1 MMLVGR
7 VLRGS
12 LPVGALA
19 IFVLTLRTCFRVAR
33 EAGHLEIFDQM
44 EWTPVISFFGESDP
58 ERAWFRRGFTA
69 LAVIV
74 TVTLWIRGRQLGRET
89 SLGSA
94 WFRRGTVWATSALAI
109 VCLLVMTWIPDDVSP
124 VHFFA
129 ALATFFFLSVRGIV
143 ETTLAIRVFR
153 ARGFGVAH
161 AAQVLWGLACP
172 IASAAYVAKWVSEGN
187 VNAQYLA
194 VGLQFA
200 YFLALTPELS
210 RAEPAPRS

>member
-1 MMLVGR
+1 MVGR
-7 VLRGS
+7 VVRGS

-19 IFVLTLRTCFRVAR
+19 IFVLTLKTCFRVAR

-58 ERAWFRRGFTA
+58 ERTWFRRGFTA

-74 TVTLWIRGRQLGRET
+74 TVTLWIRGRQLGKEIG
-89 SLGSA
+89 LASA
-94 WFRRGTVWATSALAI
+94 WFRRGIVWAMSALA
-109 VCLLVMTWIPDDVSP
+109 VACLLVMTWIPDNVSP

-161 AAQVLWGLACP
+161 GAQVLWGLACP
-172 IASAAYVAKWVSEGN
+172 IASGAYVAKWVSEGN
-187 VNAQYLA
+187 VDAQYLA

-210 RAEPAPRS
+210 RAEPALRS